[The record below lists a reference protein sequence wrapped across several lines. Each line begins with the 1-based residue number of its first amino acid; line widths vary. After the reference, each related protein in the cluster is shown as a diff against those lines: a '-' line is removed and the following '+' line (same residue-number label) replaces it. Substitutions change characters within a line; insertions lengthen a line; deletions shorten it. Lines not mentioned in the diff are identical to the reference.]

1 MVFKIN
7 DFKKMNWLSDLS
19 IKQIDKKDFNEAMK
33 ILDTELGME
42 RVRDAN
48 FLKNKFFKE
57 QI

>member
-48 FLKNKFFKE
+48 FLKNKFVKE